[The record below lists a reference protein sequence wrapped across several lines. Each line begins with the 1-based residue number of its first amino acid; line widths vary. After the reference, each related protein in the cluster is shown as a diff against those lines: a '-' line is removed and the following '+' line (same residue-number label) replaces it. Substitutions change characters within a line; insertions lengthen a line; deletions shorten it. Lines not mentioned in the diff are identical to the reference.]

1 MINGKIMI
9 DEINIEDYVN
19 KIARRARNMGGY
31 PPKHPLINIFI

>member
-19 KIARRARNMGGY
+19 KIARRARNMGV
-31 PPKHPLINIFI
+31 